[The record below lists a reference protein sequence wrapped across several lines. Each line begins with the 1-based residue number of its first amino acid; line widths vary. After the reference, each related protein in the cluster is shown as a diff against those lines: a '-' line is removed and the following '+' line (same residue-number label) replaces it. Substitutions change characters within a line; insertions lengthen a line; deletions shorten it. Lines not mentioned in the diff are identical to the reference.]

1 MRTAAGP
8 ASALQ
13 RLAEKAL
20 AVILDI
26 RRDALAANN
35 YRPGG
40 SGDKVSRVEFV
51 DENGGGAGVRLKK
64 ATQPNRG
71 K

>member
-1 MRTAAGP
+1 
-8 ASALQ
+8 
-13 RLAEKAL
+13 
-20 AVILDI
+20 VILDI

-40 SGDKVSRVEFV
+40 SGDKVSRVEFI
-51 DENGGGAGVRLKK
+51 DENGGGAGMRLKK